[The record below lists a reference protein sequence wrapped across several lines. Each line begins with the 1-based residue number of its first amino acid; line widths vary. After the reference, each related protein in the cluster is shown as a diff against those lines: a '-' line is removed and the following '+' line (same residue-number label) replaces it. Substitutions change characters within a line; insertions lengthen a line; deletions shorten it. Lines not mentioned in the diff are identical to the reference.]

1 MAYINIRLD
10 KNFTT
15 AFNRLRNKYGKE
27 IARLNGF
34 ADSQLSYTDFI
45 DNFVDTET
53 VADASVD
60 GNANVGHKD
69 IVTLLNEMPKPHR
82 KLLAYNKIYYEINK
96 KYGFQTANQWIEKEW
111 NKTLYMHDADT
122 SSFKPYCYKG
132 EEMLTIKYNNIIYY
146 LSFKELYDFIDDEEQ
161 YDESIKQNAKFPK
174 GLYVLDLIDEK
185 ACWTKVQ
192 RLVKHSNKKPMRFIK
207 YANGLSQIVTE
218 DHPIITERGD
228 IPAKEVTTEDRVYSY
243 KSYTD
248 YNLTP
253 IDNEILTK
261 DFGWIVGMCLAE
273 ATASPSQVSLRQSEP
288 KQREKLLNL
297 LNKLDIPYTLLDGDK
312 INLKV
317 SRHEKFIES
326 ILLNTTSVNKKLP
339 LDYIYFPDEFMDG
352 VVAGLIDGDGTIDGY
367 KNRHCQIRIASE
379 ELCHQISHYLSK
391 HNVFCSD
398 RIPFKYYSEKS
409 FKQNYPLFG
418 IGFSLTNEDYFSNI
432 GSIKINDKYEP
443 LQRKGDFKNK
453 KYQYNYGWVN
463 IIENVEYIDKCDTV
477 YDITT
482 ETGHFICNDI
492 LSHNCYAYDLKE
504 LAEKGLFFL
513 ENFNS
518 EPPKHLGTF
527 IDFVKEFVSYVSNRT
542 SGAAGL
548 PNLIPYMYYFWR
560 EDVKNNYYTETKE
573 KYARQHIQRFIYAVN
588 QPCVRDNMQSAFT
601 NTNIF
606 DRPYL
611 EALFGGAEFPDG
623 SFMID
628 DIDGIMEFQKLFLEV
643 MSEIRS
649 KNMFTFPVNTISLL
663 KQDGKFVDED
673 FARYASEHNRKWNDS
688 NFFVDSTVNSLS
700 NCCRLKSNIEDL
712 GFFSSIGG
720 TALRVGSVKVS
731 TMNIARLALEHDNEK
746 DFMDALRDLTELNLK
761 ALDVVRSIIVR
772 NVEKGLLPNYAE
784 GLIDIKTQYNTIGV
798 IGIYEAL
805 KTFGYT
811 KEDEF
816 GNTFYT
822 DEAFAFAKKL
832 FSVIHTTKDHFAL
845 DKDYMINIEAIPGE
859 SAAVK
864 MQAADEIFYPE
875 TVVKDLPLYGNQ
887 FIPLGIK
894 TTLRERIR
902 IASAFD
908 KYCNGGSI
916 LHVNIEAPFQNEEQ
930 AWNMLNYITDQGVTY
945 FAFNTKIQAC
955 EYNHAFFGKKCPEC
969 GGPVATEYTRIVGF
983 YTPIKTWSKKRKE
996 EYELREWEEFSN
1008 EQEVRVG

>member
-15 AFNRLRNKYGKE
+15 AFNRLRNKYGEE

-111 NKTLYMHDADT
+111 NKALYMHDADT

-132 EEMLTIKYNNIIYY
+132 EEMLTIKYNNIISY
-146 LSFKELYDFIDDEEQ
+146 LSFKELYDFIVDEEQ

-218 DHPIITERGD
+218 DHPIITENGD

-273 ATASPSQVSLRQSEP
+273 ATASPSQVSLRQSET

-317 SRHEKFIES
+317 SYHEKFIES

-398 RIPFKYYSEKS
+398 RIPFKYCSEKS

-453 KYQYNYGWVN
+453 KYQYNYGWIN

-731 TMNIARLALEHDNEK
+731 TINIARLALEHDNEK
-746 DFMDALRDLTELNLK
+746 DFMVALRDLTELNLK

-798 IGIYEAL
+798 IGIYEAI
-805 KTFGYT
+805 KTFGYI
-811 KEDEF
+811 KKDEF

-822 DEAFAFAKKL
+822 DEAFAFGKKL

-845 DKDYMINIEAIPGE
+845 DKDYMINVEAIPGE

-955 EYNHAFFGKKCPEC
+955 EYNHAFFGKECPEC

-996 EYELREWEEFSN
+996 EYELREWEDFSN

>member
-746 DFMDALRDLTELNLK
+746 DFMVALRDLTELNLK